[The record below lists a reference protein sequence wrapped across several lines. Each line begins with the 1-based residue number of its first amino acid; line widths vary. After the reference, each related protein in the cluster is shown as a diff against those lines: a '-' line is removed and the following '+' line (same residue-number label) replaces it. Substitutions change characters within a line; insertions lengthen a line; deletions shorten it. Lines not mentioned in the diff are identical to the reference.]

1 MLFRSLGVGTAASGV
16 SGEIRASNNITAYY
30 SSDINLKE
38 NIVNITNP
46 IEKIHQINGVM
57 FDWKDFYI
65 KERGGEDGFFV
76 RKHDTGVIAQEIEQ
90 ILPEIVVTRGDGYK
104 AVNYEKLIPLLIE
117 SIKNQQSQI
126 DTLKDEINILKER
139 LK

>member
-1 MLFRSLGVGTAASGV
+1 M
-16 SGEIRASNNITAYY
+16 
-30 SSDINLKE
+30 
-38 NIVNITNP
+38 
-46 IEKIHQINGVM
+46 
-57 FDWKDFYI
+57 
-65 KERGGEDGFFV
+65 
-76 RKHDTGVIAQEIEQ
+76 
-90 ILPEIVVTRGDGYK
+90 VTRGDGYK